1 MLIKEEVEAVANLV
15 ENFSPDYLED
25 ALETLQDLLA
35 NTGR

>member
-1 MLIKEEVEAVANLV
+1 MNAEIEDVTNLLQ
-15 ENFSPDYLED
+15 SYKPDYLED